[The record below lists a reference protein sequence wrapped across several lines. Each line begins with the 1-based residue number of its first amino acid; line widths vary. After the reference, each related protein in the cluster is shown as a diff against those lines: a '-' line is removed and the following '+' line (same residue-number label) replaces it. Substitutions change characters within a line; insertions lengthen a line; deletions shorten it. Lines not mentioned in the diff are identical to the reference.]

1 MSKTP
6 PLMIM
11 DPKVVK
17 LLSLVSPSQRTS
29 PISISSEGVSK
40 GLLPEPLVDSAL
52 DSSQQEDGFGSG
64 YGFSEPLVFCD
75 LTKSKYTN
83 VQQRAWT
90 KLVQSVSKTDGSPNI
105 KRLEAGEGGKIDL
118 DSLKPGEGAWVT
130 PHTGPAAGRHIL
142 VVKRP
147 GGDLALIGGLHAPN
161 TVIEDGTEF
170 LVNDR
175 GEKLRE
181 ATPEDYLSHLSHRH
195 FAFKTRG
202 RSKGESE
209 VEKQRREKYA
219 EFSTRRQAAQKEYK
233 GALKQASALVREHR
247 KRLHEALSLEEG
259 TTLSSESEGKIHSSW
274 TKAAAQVIHMAG
286 EKVDAATKKLTEE
299 FAKRATVAFRRQR
312 RARIEQIENVV
323 LSAAHAAS
331 KGKSVDSHINRLKQ
345 IPTQVDISAAPVE
358 QELHQALEALQ
369 KGDTDTADQLLS
381 EAADA
386 AAATAFAHAEQQA
399 AAELP
404 PPEEGTAE
412 SLEPG
417 NLPSGVDQDR
427 IDALMQDANAS
438 RVDTGLNLGATI
450 SRFRSK
456 ERKKEEKQTKVISKP
471 AYAQVDKDPAFETEA
486 DKQNFMEQ
494 VGEASRNYAI
504 AKAASK
510 RAKEEINK
518 ISTEM
523 AEAGAEERPRTA
535 VSPEELAVN
544 LQTVEQAM
552 AATGVSQKE
561 INKELELQRM
571 IQEKAAPTGPGFYT
585 VLNDYW
591 NDETGN
597 MLDPH
602 MRRGSEFALAG
613 MMAENLPKEVLA
625 SEEVQ
630 NLLGKISTKVKFN
643 QRTQRFEMPQASGQ
657 SQYGG
662 LVHRT
667 SGTVAPMIVARRLVQ
682 LAQRGERERS
692 RIRDIDRQLNPEP
705 GDIDVPKLS
714 QQEKMALGGERARL
728 KASPFAKAFGKKE
741 MEGLIEKVSRWHAD
755 HVLGIEDKAMEE
767 DGNLRQ
773 QIKEISE
780 QTKAGEILSPE
791 QKLGMTEKVNPLTV
805 LGRMLGKTESLESL
819 HQRRQENLGTALGSL
834 ETSAALGVALREAY
848 VKGQMAE
855 VGATKMPESKET
867 AHAIMTQIRGLQD
880 ESKRAAPADRKKI
893 EREIEKLSQ
902 KLNVFTS
909 TPTISTGDDVR
920 IDLPG
925 PVVDDDP
932 DKQASLQSAAKLAA
946 YDYARNQLG
955 LTDSEIHEMDGT
967 ALNIP
972 KSKMAAIGIDK
983 NGAHVRVRLGGPL
996 TPEDVE
1002 AAPGAVTKKRARG
1015 LLDKITRLQIKQA
1028 ADDRYADIKN
1038 NVDEPT
1044 RKDHPPLLRETRLS
1058 NPDQAVQLSLS
1069 QHNSSRFMQQPK
1081 LFDENGKPIRGSKGG
1096 LNTMVTGGGKTL
1108 ASLTSIAH
1116 NHAAGE
1122 HMNYVISV
1130 PKGKVQ
1136 DWLGDAREFTKFNV
1150 VGYTGG
1156 KKKPAS
1162 GESMKEFEE
1171 QLGSQKESTPIV
1183 VAVPDGADGAKGYG
1197 ITGWGKEQQHEF
1209 FRKIRETMEAHGGVA
1224 HRNVVFVLEHLV
1236 DSNIHSGL
1244 TKTQLSWGRKHAPG
1258 ATEGT
1263 VIDHLSRL
1271 GVRGRIV
1278 DEPQTLVSAGE
1289 TSNRSNAGK
1298 RIFSKNHP
1306 MEFRMLLTATPAGKA
1321 LVEAY
1326 DAVRW
1331 SAEVPKMD
1339 SRGNYETNEQGR
1351 VQYHHV
1357 PLPSRTEFESQLGG
1371 LGRGTYTHEHL
1382 MQEQA
1387 RQLFSPWN
1395 IGDEQKDRHYS
1406 VTAHHHSLTRTD
1418 SQRERQIEI
1427 ERNAK
1432 NIIQRELEVE
1442 ARRQK
1447 MPVEKLLKT
1456 KKTEAANAQARALR
1470 YIQMEHEQNI
1480 NGAGVVREGRQVVRR
1495 KGASSQLPAVEHSN
1509 WKHNSKINA
1518 LVQQVKKSASKDKH
1532 HQAVIVVDTPD
1543 QATAVK
1549 EALEQEVF
1557 PPTKVGRNKIS
1568 QIGLLGRHTTGL
1580 GANQE
1585 TYNPKP
1591 EEIDE
1596 RKAKFKDGKLKVLI
1610 IDKDTAAG
1618 HNLQA
1623 ADSLHMLGYLDTAGT
1638 IKQAHG
1644 RADRPGRA
1652 LRSSGDIHGD
1662 IHGAIQRGGL
1672 PALQARRAIQEA
1684 TGQDPAGMSEEQLD
1698 KVLTEFRTA
1707 SPENYK
1713 KWQVLARKAG
1723 TFSEKP
1729 LEIHTYEMTDS
1740 PHELRTGDLRRR
1752 QMKNLEVT
1760 TRALMTKPEKE
1771 EEITHEP
1778 GGKETSRVTK
1788 GLFVSV
1794 PEPKI
1799 PLLLLRN

>member
-1 MSKTP
+1 M
-6 PLMIM
+6 
-11 DPKVVK
+11 
-17 LLSLVSPSQRTS
+17 TS
-29 PISISSEGVSK
+29 STEEVSK
-40 GLLPEPLVDSAL
+40 GLLPEPLVDSSL
-52 DSSQQEDGFGSG
+52 ESSQQEDGFGSG
-64 YGFSEPLVFCD
+64 YGFSEPLTFHD
-75 LTKSKYTN
+75 LTKSKHTH

-90 KLVQSVSKTDGSPNI
+90 KLVQAVAKTNGSPNI

-118 DSLKPGEGAWVT
+118 DSLGPGEGAWVT
-130 PHTGPAAGRHIL
+130 PHSGPAAGRHIL

-170 LVNDR
+170 LVNDK
-175 GEKLRE
+175 GDKLRE

-202 RSKGESE
+202 RTKAESE

-233 GALKQASALVREHR
+233 GALKQATSLVREHR
-247 KRLHEALSLEEG
+247 KKLHEALSLEEG
-259 TTLSSESEGKIHSSW
+259 TTLSSEAEGNIHSSW
-274 TKAAAQVIHMAG
+274 GKAAAQVIHMAG
-286 EKVDAATKKLTEE
+286 GKVDAATKKLTEE
-299 FAKRATVAFRRQR
+299 FAKRATAAFRRQR

-331 KGKSVDSHINRLKQ
+331 KGKSVDSHLNRLKQ
-345 IPTQVDISAAPVE
+345 IPTQVDVSAAPVE

-369 KGDTDTADQLLS
+369 KGDTDTADQILS
-381 EAADA
+381 DAADM

-399 AAELP
+399 AAETP
-404 PPEEGTAE
+404 PPEDGSPE

-417 NLPSGVDQDR
+417 NLPTGVDQDR
-427 IDALMQDANAS
+427 IDALMQDANAT
-438 RVDTGLNLGATI
+438 RVDTGLNLATTI
-450 SRFRSK
+450 SRFKSK
-456 ERKKEEKQTKVISKP
+456 ERKKQEEKKTKVISKP
-471 AYAQVDKDPAFETEA
+471 AYAQVDKEPEFETEA

-552 AATGVSQKE
+552 AATGVGPKE
-561 INKELELQRM
+561 IARELELQRM
-571 IQEKAAPTGPGFYT
+571 VAEKAAPTGPGFYT
-585 VLNDYW
+585 VINDFW

-643 QRTQRFEMPQASGQ
+643 QRTQRFEMPPASGQ
-657 SQYGG
+657 AQYGG

-667 SGTVAPMIVARRLVQ
+667 SGTVAPMIVARRLTQ
-682 LAQRGERERS
+682 LAQRGEQERT
-692 RIRDIDRQLNPEP
+692 RIKEIDRLLNPEP
-705 GDIDVPKLS
+705 DDLDVPKLS
-714 QQEKMALGGERARL
+714 QQEKMTLGAERARL
-728 KASPFAKAFGKKE
+728 KASPFAKAFGDKE
-741 MEGLIEKVSRWHAD
+741 MLGLIDKVSKWHAD

-773 QIKEISE
+773 QIQQISE

-791 QKLGMTEKVNPLTV
+791 AKLGMTEKVNPLSV

-819 HQRRQENLGTALGSL
+819 SQRRQENLGTALGSL

-848 VKGQMAE
+848 IKGQMASA
-855 VGATKMPESKET
+855 GATKMPESKET
-867 AHAIMTQIRGLQD
+867 AHALVTQIRGLQ
-880 ESKRAAPADRKKI
+880 EEAKRAAPADRKKI
-893 EREIEKLSQ
+893 EREIEKLGQ

-909 TPTISTGDDVR
+909 TPTISTQDDVR

-925 PVVDDDP
+925 PVSDDDP

-955 LTDSEIHEMDGT
+955 LTDSEIHEMEGT

-972 KSKMAAIGIDK
+972 KGKIAAVGIDK
-983 NGAHVRVRLGGPL
+983 NGAHVRMRLGGPL
-996 TPEDVE
+996 TPEDTE
-1002 AAPGAVTKKRARG
+1002 AAPGAARKRSRG
-1015 LLDKITRLQIKQA
+1015 LLDKISRLQIKQA
-1028 ADDRYADIKN
+1028 AEDRYAEIKN
-1038 NVDEPT
+1038 NVEEPS
-1044 RKDHPPLLRETRLS
+1044 RDDHPPLLRATRLS
-1058 NPDQAVQLSLS
+1058 NPEQAVSLTLS
-1069 QHNSSRFMQQPK
+1069 QFNSSKFMQQPK
-1081 LFDENGKPIRGSKGG
+1081 LFDESGKPIRGSKGG

-1136 DWLGDAREFTKFNV
+1136 DWLGDAREFTQFNI

-1162 GESMKEFEE
+1162 NESLHEFEQ
-1171 QLGSQKESTPIV
+1171 QLDSQQGQKHPTPIV
-1183 VAVPDGADGAKGYG
+1183 VAVPDGAEGAKGYG
-1197 ITGWGKEQQHEF
+1197 VTGWGKEQQHEF
-1209 FRKIRETMEAHGGVA
+1209 FRKIRETMEAHGGVNR
-1224 HRNVVFVLEHLV
+1224 RNVVFVMEHLV

-1258 ATEGT
+1258 ATEGS

-1278 DEPQTLVSAGE
+1278 DEPQTLVSSGE

-1339 SRGNYETNEQGR
+1339 HAGNYETNEQGR

-1406 VTAHHHSLTRTD
+1406 VTAHHHTLSRTD
-1418 SQRERQIEI
+1418 SQRERQVEI
-1427 ERNAK
+1427 ERDAK
-1432 NIIQRELEVE
+1432 KIIQRELEVE

-1456 KKTEAANAQARALR
+1456 QKTAAANAQARALR
-1470 YIQMEHEQNI
+1470 YVQMEHEQNI
-1480 NGAGVVREGRQVVRR
+1480 NGAGVVREGKSVVRR
-1495 KGASSQLPAVEHSN
+1495 KGASSQLPAVDHGS
-1509 WKHNSKINA
+1509 WKHNAKINA

-1557 PPTKVGRNKIS
+1557 PPSKVGRNKIS

-1652 LRSSGDIHGD
+1652 LRSSEDIHGD

-1672 PALQARRAIQEA
+1672 PGLKARQAIQEA
-1684 TGQDPAGMSEEQLD
+1684 TGQDPARMSPEQLD
-1698 KVLTEFRTA
+1698 KLLTEFRTA

-1723 TFSEKP
+1723 TFTEKP
-1729 LEIHTYEMTDS
+1729 LEIHSYEMTDS

-1778 GGKETSRVTK
+1778 TGKETSRVTK
-1788 GLFVSV
+1788 GLGLFVAV
-1794 PEPKI
+1794 PEPRI
-1799 PLLLLRN
+1799 PLLILRN